1 MADVRR
7 IGILTGGG
15 DVPGLNV
22 AIKAA
27 TMRAREYGIEVV
39 GLRRGW
45 ASVVEMDP
53 DDRASIEKWT
63 VRLDADRVRTY
74 DRAGGTALHTSRTN
88 PSKVKRDRVPEVVRS
103 EDRRE
108 RDDGSVDCTRHAV
121 RVIEALGLDA
131 LIPIGGD
138 DTLSFGARL
147 HLENVACVAIPKTMD
162 NDVYGTDYC
171 IGFSTAL
178 TRSVDLITN
187 FRTALG
193 SHERIGVV
201 ELFGRNSGETSF
213 YAAYLADADRAV
225 IPEVPFD
232 VDKLSRLLLEDR
244 AGNPSRYAIVTI
256 SEGAVPVGGDVSES
270 GEADAFGHRKLG
282 GIGDATTKEI
292 KRLTG
297 VDMMFQQLGYVIR
310 SGPPDVVDKMVGRA
324 FGILACDEIA
334 RGRSGQMVA
343 LQGGSYTTIGLDVIG
358 GRQRHL
364 DIDALYDSE
373 NYRPKVREVM
383 GKPMFLY

>member
-27 TMRAREYGIEVV
+27 TMRAREHGMEVL

-45 ASVVEMDP
+45 ASVLEIDP
-53 DDRASIEKWT
+53 DDPASIEKWT
-63 VRLDADRVRTY
+63 VPLDPDRVRPW
-74 DRAGGTALHTSRTN
+74 DRSGGTALHTSRTN
-88 PSKVKRDRVPEVVRS
+88 PSNVKRDKVPAVVRA
-103 EDRRE
+103 EDRQE
-108 RDDGSVDCTRHAV
+108 RDDDSVDCTRHAV

-138 DTLSFGARL
+138 DTLSFAARL
-147 HLENVACVAIPKTMD
+147 HRENVPSVAIPKTMD

-178 TRSVDLITN
+178 TRSVDMITN

-201 ELFGRNSGETSF
+201 ELFGRNSGATSF

-225 IPEVPFD
+225 IPEVPFEAG
-232 VDKLSRLLLEDR
+232 KLSRLLLEDR
-244 AGNPSRYAIVTI
+244 ERNPSRYAILTI
-256 SEGAVPVGGDVSES
+256 SEGAIPEGGGVTES

-324 FGILACDEIA
+324 FGILACDEIV
-334 RGRSGQMVA
+334 RGHCGQMVA

-358 GRQRHL
+358 GKQRHL
-364 DIDALYDSE
+364 DVDALYDSE
-373 NYRPKVREVM
+373 NYRPKVREIL